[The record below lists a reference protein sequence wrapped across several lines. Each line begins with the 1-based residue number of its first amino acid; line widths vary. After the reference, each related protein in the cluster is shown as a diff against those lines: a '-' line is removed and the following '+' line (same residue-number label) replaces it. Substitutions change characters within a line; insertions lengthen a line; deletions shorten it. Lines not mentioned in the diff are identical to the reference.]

1 MTSLLSV
8 QSPTIEP
15 MVNIGQTPL
24 SQTTFAVIDLE
35 TSGGSPK
42 FGAGITEIGVVKVRG
57 GTMLGTFQSFVDPG
71 HSLPPFITQLTGI
84 TDEMLLS
91 APFIDEVLPTLF
103 EFLGSPDETV
113 LVAHNSPFDMS
124 FLKAAALIHEYPWPH
139 YQTVDTA
146 RLARAVLDRDE
157 VMNCKLG
164 TLAAFFNA
172 ATSPTHRAL
181 DDALATVDILHGII
195 ERLAGLEVWTFEE
208 MRNFPSKKRRV
219 RRVISE

>member
-1 MTSLLSV
+1 
-8 QSPTIEP
+8 
-15 MVNIGQTPL
+15 MVNIGETRL
-24 SQTTFAVIDLE
+24 SETTFAVLDLE

-42 FGAGITEIGVVKVRG
+42 SGAGITEIGVVKVRG
-57 GTMLGTFQSFVDPG
+57 GTVLGTFQSFIDPG

-84 TDEMLLS
+84 TDEMLVS

-103 EFLGSPDETV
+103 EFLGTADETV

-124 FLKAAALIHEYPWPH
+124 FLKAAASAHEFPWPD
-139 YQTVDTA
+139 YLTVDTA

-157 VMNCKLG
+157 VINCKLG

-172 ATSPTHRAL
+172 QTSPTHRAL
-181 DDALATVDILHGII
+181 DDAMATVDVLHGII
-195 ERLAGLEVWTFEE
+195 ERLSGHQVWTFEE

-219 RRVISE
+219 KRPISD

>member
-1 MTSLLSV
+1 
-8 QSPTIEP
+8 

-124 FLKAAALIHEYPWPH
+124 FLKAAALIHEYPWPN

-157 VMNCKLG
+157 VINCKLG
-164 TLAAFFNA
+164 TLAEFFNA

-181 DDALATVDILHGII
+181 DDALATVDVLHGII
-195 ERLAGLEVWTFEE
+195 ERLAGHEVWTFEE
-208 MRNFPSKKRRV
+208 MRNFPSKKRRAK
-219 RRVISE
+219 RVISE

>member
-1 MTSLLSV
+1 
-8 QSPTIEP
+8 
-15 MVNIGQTPL
+15 MVNIGENRL
-24 SQTTFAVIDLE
+24 SETTFAVLDLE

-42 FGAGITEIGVVKVRG
+42 SGAGITEIGVVKVRG
-57 GTMLGTFQSFVDPG
+57 GTVLGTFQSFIDPG

-103 EFLGSPDETV
+103 EFLGTADETV

-124 FLKAAALIHEYPWPH
+124 FLKAAALAHEFPWPD
-139 YQTVDTA
+139 YLTVDTA

-157 VMNCKLG
+157 VINCKLG
-164 TLAAFFNA
+164 TLATFFNA
-172 ATSPTHRAL
+172 QTSPTHRAL
-181 DDALATVDILHGII
+181 DDAMATVDVLHGII
-195 ERLAGLEVWTFEE
+195 ERLSGHQVWTFEE

-219 RRVISE
+219 KSPISD